1 MRIENGYLILEES
14 EIPKKLKKITG
25 HSFVNLVG
33 LNKYNKKGDTI
44 LSLLKLYKSEF
55 NDKYKYRGEM
65 AEKMIG
71 FILKKQGKSFVY
83 HDEKDK
89 EENDYDFF
97 PKYAEIGGIP
107 DFEIPSEETI
117 HEVKGKSLEKY
128 KEIKGNPPKDEVYQG
143 LLYAYL
149 RGWSILIMDWVFF
162 DEESEKML
170 FQNKLPKTLD
180 NCQVMQKKYLVN
192 REEMEDLILDAI
204 GYYNECVTNRR
215 IPLKDI
221 SPKVLKSLGLKEG

>member
-44 LSLLKLYKSEF
+44 LSMLKLYKSEF

-71 FILKKQGKSFVY
+71 VILKKQGKDFITY
-83 HDEKDK
+83 DEKAKKD
-89 EENDYDFF
+89 NDYDFF
-97 PKYAEIGGIP
+97 PNYKEIGGIP

-128 KEIKGNPPKDEVYQG
+128 KEVKENPPKDEVYQG
-143 LLYAYL
+143 LLYTYL
-149 RGWSILIMDWVFF
+149 RGWNTLIMDWVFF
-162 DEESEKML
+162 DVESENML

-180 NCQVMQKKYLVN
+180 NCQVMQRKYLVN

-204 GYYNECVTNRR
+204 SYYNECVTNRR
-215 IPLKDI
+215 IPLGDI